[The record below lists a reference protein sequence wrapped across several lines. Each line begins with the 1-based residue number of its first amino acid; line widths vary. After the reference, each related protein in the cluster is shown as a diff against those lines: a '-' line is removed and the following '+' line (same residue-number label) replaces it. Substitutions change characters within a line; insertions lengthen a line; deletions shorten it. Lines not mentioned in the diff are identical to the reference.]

1 MTGFEIY
8 LLIYF
13 VLNIGGAMGILAL
26 GPVQYGPAAALLAIV
41 WGIVNVW
48 LLLTIGVG

>member
-1 MTGFEIY
+1 MTGFEVY

-13 VLNIGGAMGILAL
+13 TLNIGAAVGILAL
-26 GPVQYGPAAALLAIV
+26 GPIEYGPAAATLAIV

>member
-1 MTGFEIY
+1 MTGFEVY

-13 VLNIGGAMGILAL
+13 VLNIGTAIGILAM
-26 GPVQYGPAAALLAIV
+26 GPIEYGPGAALLAIV

-48 LLLTIGVG
+48 LLLTIGVN